1 MFRRSGPETLGAYA
15 RQYGLLRDLRPETL
29 RQYAM
34 AADLYERWAG
44 GPVRLDEMDED
55 SVSSWLRDYSA
66 TVEPNTVRS
75 KKNQVLALWRAAAD
89 ERLCEP
95 PTRRVRSVKVP
106 WRPPTA
112 WDHAEVEQ
120 LLASCR
126 GLKRWHRCGL
136 RRSDWFDLAVRVAW
150 DTGLRWGDLIRLPVD
165 TIRTDGSGAWCQ
177 SKTSRPVVFR
187 LAPSTMDAL
196 RRSLELAPRDLV
208 CPWPSSHET
217 FTDQVERL
225 VKKAGIREGTWKW
238 IRRAS
243 STDVEIQQAGAA
255 TAHLGHV
262 PGSRIAS
269 QSYIDPAILGR
280 QAPTPRELLASALT
294 RQDRKTTGGGGAFQG
309 IAAG

>member
-55 SVSSWLRDYSA
+55 SVSAWLRDYSA

-120 LLASCR
+120 LLAACR

-150 DTGLRWGDLIRLPVD
+150 DTGLRWGDLICLPVHGHND
-165 TIRTDGSGAWCQ
+165 AEKVCAALRIEPTPA
-177 SKTSRPVVFR
+177 R
-187 LAPSTMDAL
+187 LARIATCGRGWRNWGGAAFVIGFGDDERRVHRGPIAWVRDADG
-196 RRSLELAPRDLV
+196 RTAE
-208 CPWPSSHET
+208 
-217 FTDQVERL
+217 
-225 VKKAGIREGTWKW
+225 
-238 IRRAS
+238 
-243 STDVEIQQAGAA
+243 VEIVLPDEFA
-255 TAHLGHV
+255 
-262 PGSRIAS
+262 
-269 QSYIDPAILGR
+269 
-280 QAPTPRELLASALT
+280 
-294 RQDRKTTGGGGAFQG
+294 
-309 IAAG
+309 